1 MSREKLIVIGNGM
14 AGIKC
19 VEEIIKLAPEKFQIT
34 VFGNEPHPNYNRIL
48 LSKVLQGD
56 SSIESIVINDWSWYE
71 ERGIRLYTGE
81 TVNHIH
87 TDSKYITTISGI
99 RAEYN
104 SLIIATGSSAFIPP
118 IAGVHKSGV
127 ISFRSIK
134 DCKTMMDYAKKYK
147 KAAVIGGGL
156 LGLEAARGLLHLGM
170 ETDVI
175 HNAPYLMNR
184 QLDRISSDM
193 LRKELEEQGMRF
205 WLSKETESITGLNRA
220 KGIRFTNGSTL
231 EADLIVIS
239 VGIRPNVELAKQSGI
254 ATNRAIMVDDFMR
267 TSKPHIYAV
276 GECAEHRGVAYGL
289 VAPLYEQGKVL
300 AKSICGNPS
309 EPYLGSVPYA
319 QLKVSG
325 VEVFSVGEIR
335 QEEAETAI
343 QLYDG
348 IRGTYKK
355 VTMKG
360 GAVSGV
366 ILFGDTAEGM
376 SLLDLVKREAP
387 VTELNRPSAE
397 GGSSGPGALAEMMPD
412 RETVCVCNA
421 VQKSAI
427 MRAVTEDGL
436 QTTDQVRDRTKASSS
451 CGGCRPMVAAIVQY
465 ALRYGKGEA
474 AVTAFPICGCTA
486 VSHERLKETIEGKP
500 LTATHELM
508 AALDWKSLSGCSI
521 CSAAIHY
528 YSALYH
534 PQAADLTSNTTDE
547 CRFSLIAEP
556 LSPGTKSKAPTEFDS
571 IYVRTKLQQSC
582 GGLLFPAPV
591 KAAITSSSIHNPA
604 GVLVQDIG
612 ITGAPAGWEIYGGGH
627 AEHPVKQGQ
636 LIAIAESDAVAL
648 SLSVAYLQLY
658 RERAE
663 YGEAVWKWLEREGII
678 EVREQLLDTTY
689 RMALAGRARAAA
701 IGKQS
706 KEGLGVGIC
715 SSH

>member
-1 MSREKLIVIGNGM
+1 M

-19 VEEIIKLAPEKFQIT
+19 VEEIIKLAPEKFQIS

-71 ERGIRLYTGE
+71 ERGIRLFTGE
-81 TVNHIH
+81 TVTHIH
-87 TDSKYITTISGI
+87 TDSHYIKTVSGI
-99 RAEYN
+99 RAEYDN
-104 SLIIATGSSAFIPP
+104 LIIATGSSAFIPP

-127 ISFRSIK
+127 IFFRNIN
-134 DCKTMMDYAKKYK
+134 DCKTMMDYANKYK

-156 LGLEAARGLLHLGM
+156 LGLEAARGLLNLGM

-239 VGIRPNVELAKQSGI
+239 VGIRPNVELAKKSGI
-254 ATNRAIMVDDFMR
+254 DTNRAIMVDDYMR

-300 AKSICGNPS
+300 AKSICGYQS

-335 QEEAETAI
+335 LEEAETAI

-355 VTMKG
+355 VTMKD

-366 ILFGDTAEGM
+366 ILFGDTAEGT
-376 SLLDLVKREAP
+376 SLLDLVKRRAP
-387 VTELNRPSAE
+387 VSELNPPSAA
-397 GGSSGPGALAEMMPD
+397 GGSGGLDTLAEMMPD
-412 RETVCVCNA
+412 RETVCACNA

-427 MRAVTEDGL
+427 MCAVTEEGL

-451 CGGCRPMVAAIVQY
+451 CGGCRPMVAAIVQF
-465 ALRYGKGEA
+465 ALRHGKGEA
-474 AVTAFPICGCTA
+474 VVTAFPLCGCTA

-500 LTATHELM
+500 IATIHELM
-508 AALDWKSLSGCSI
+508 ASLDWRNLSGCSI
-521 CSAAIHY
+521 CTAAINY

-534 PQAADLTSNTTDE
+534 PQAANLTSYATAE

-556 LSPGTKSKAPTEFDS
+556 LSSGIKSIAPAAFDS
-571 IYVRTKLQQSC
+571 IYVGTELQQSC
-582 GGLLFPAPV
+582 AGLFFPAPV

-612 ITGAPAGWEIYGGGH
+612 ITGAPAGWEIYAGGH

-636 LIAIAESDAVAL
+636 LIAIAESDTAAL
-648 SLSVAYLQLY
+648 SLSVACLQLY

-663 YGEAVWKWLEREGII
+663 YGEAIWKWLEREGII
-678 EVREQLLDTTY
+678 EVREMLLDANY
-689 RMALAGRARAAA
+689 RLALAGRAHAAA
-701 IGKQS
+701 TGKQS
-706 KEGLGVGIC
+706 KEGLGEGIC